1 MSMFIYLLLAI
12 IGGTFIGT
20 QAGINGVLG
29 KRIGVIEGSFVSF
42 FIGTIILLLL
52 AMFLGKGDLLKV
64 TTVPKW
70 QLLGGALGVG
80 YVTIMVAV
88 VPKIGV
94 ASAITAVIV
103 GQLLISVTLDHFGI
117 FIKQP
122 IPIDWYRITGLILLL
137 ISLFLIFKGN
147 NKWF

>member
-1 MSMFIYLLLAI
+1 MFIYVLLAI
-12 IGGTFIGT
+12 IGGISLGV

-52 AMFLGKGDLLKV
+52 VIFVGKGDLLKI
-64 TTVPKW
+64 TTLPKW
-70 QLLGGALGVG
+70 QLLGGALGAL
-80 YVTIMVAV
+80 YLSIIVAS

-94 ASAITAVIV
+94 ASSITAIIV

-117 FIKQP
+117 FTNQR
-122 IPIDWYRITGLILLL
+122 IPIDGYRITGLALLF

-147 NKWF
+147 IKWF

>member
-1 MSMFIYLLLAI
+1 MYMFFYLLLAI
-12 IGGTFIGT
+12 IGGTLIGT

-52 AMFLGKGDLLKV
+52 AIFLGKGDLIKV
-64 TTVPKW
+64 TSVPKW
-70 QLLGGALGVG
+70 QLFGGVLGAG

-88 VPKIGV
+88 VPRIGV

-137 ISLFLIFKGN
+137 ISLLLIFKGKS
-147 NKWF
+147 KWF

>member
-1 MSMFIYLLLAI
+1 MPIFIYVLLAI
-12 IGGTFIGT
+12 IGGISLGV

-52 AMFLGKGDLLKV
+52 VIFMGKGDLLKV
-64 TTVPKW
+64 TTLPKW
-70 QLLGGALGVG
+70 QLLGGALGAL
-80 YVTIMVAV
+80 YLSIMVAS

-94 ASAITAVIV
+94 ASSITAIIV
-103 GQLLISVTLDHFGI
+103 GQLFISITLDHFGI
-117 FIKQP
+117 FTNQR
-122 IPIDWYRITGLILLL
+122 IPIDGYRISGLALLF

-147 NKWF
+147 IKWF

>member
-1 MSMFIYLLLAI
+1 MYMFFYLLLAI
-12 IGGTFIGT
+12 IGGTLIGT

-29 KRIGVIEGSFVSF
+29 KKIGVIEGSFVSF

-52 AMFLGKGDLLKV
+52 AIFMGKGDLLKV

-70 QLLGGALGVG
+70 QLFGGVLGAG

-88 VPKIGV
+88 VPRIGV

-117 FIKQP
+117 FIKHP
-122 IPIDWYRITGLILLL
+122 IPIDGYRITGLVLLL

-147 NKWF
+147 HKWF

>member
-1 MSMFIYLLLAI
+1 MNMFIYLLLAI

-52 AMFLGKGDLLKV
+52 AIFLGKGDLLKV

-70 QLLGGALGVG
+70 QLIGGVFGAC

-103 GQLLISVTLDHFGI
+103 GQLLLSVTLDHFGI

-122 IPIDWYRITGLILLL
+122 IPIDRYRITGLVLLL

-147 NKWF
+147 SK